1 MSEGYIYIDINEFVS
16 DLIQF
21 IDIYIDSSWIPQ
33 TNYRQLPRGIIITAK
48 QYLNFGDK
56 QCSYNNTNELMDICL
71 YLKRS
76 KYLYL
81 NSDRT
86 RGIVIHTT
94 ESV

>member
-1 MSEGYIYIDINEFVS
+1 MSEGYIYCDINEFVS
-16 DLIQF
+16 HLIQF

-33 TNYRQLPRGIIITAK
+33 TDYRQLPRGMIITAK
-48 QYLNFGDK
+48 KYVNFRDK
-56 QCSYNNTNELMDICL
+56 QCSYSNTNELIDICL
-71 YLKRS
+71 SLKRS

-94 ESV
+94 DSV